1 MTDVEQGHVSADKVH
16 GFMTI
21 IFIFMEDVV
30 ERRQGVIQL
39 RHLPRNMIL
48 KLLNCR

>member
-21 IFIFMEDVV
+21 IIIMEDVV
-30 ERRQGVIQL
+30 RRRQGVIQL
-39 RHLPRNMIL
+39 RHSP
-48 KLLNCR
+48 

>member
-21 IFIFMEDVV
+21 IIIFLDDVAR
-30 ERRQGVIQL
+30 RRQGVIQL
-39 RHLPRNMIL
+39 RHSP
-48 KLLNCR
+48 